1 MLVKMQRE
9 ILNGWPRFACWNV
22 FISFPYSDHSVIV
35 VPMTRKKEITFP
47 IACIGLHFYLP
58 AFIVI
63 LRVFRIVMG
72 CLTAPFVQ
80 SMEL

>member
-1 MLVKMQRE
+1 
-9 ILNGWPRFACWNV
+9 
-22 FISFPYSDHSVIV
+22 
-35 VPMTRKKEITFP
+35 MTRKKEITFP

-72 CLTAPFVQ
+72 CLTALFVQ
-80 SMEL
+80 SMELWNDLNQDNAGWLVDTGEY